1 MSRIGKQPVVVPEN
15 VQVDV
20 EGSNVKVKGPKGELA
35 WSFSPELSVELDD
48 GQVVV
53 TRPTDQRH
61 HRALHGLTRTLIN
74 NMVVGVSEGYQKVLD
89 IIGTGYRAEMEGND
103 LKLELGF
110 SHAVVVESPESVSFQ
125 VEERG
130 KQIIVSGI
138 DKQVVGQV
146 AADIRKLR
154 PPEPYKGKG
163 IRYQGEWV
171 RQKAGKAGKVGL

>member
-1 MSRIGKQPVVVPEN
+1 MSRIGKQPVTLPDG
-15 VQVDV
+15 VQVDID
-20 EGSNVKVKGPKGELA
+20 GSQITVKGPKGELA
-35 WSFSPELSVELDD
+35 WRYNPELNVALDD

-61 HRALHGLTRTLIN
+61 HRALHGLTRALIN

-89 IIGTGYRAEMEGND
+89 IIGTGYRAEMQGKN

-110 SHAVVVESPESVSFQ
+110 SHPVEVVPPDGISFQ

-138 DKQVVGQV
+138 DKQQVGQIT
-146 AADIRKLR
+146 ADIRKLR

-163 IRYQGEWV
+163 VRYQGEYV